1 MSAHPDYVVL
11 SQSHVNQWSPALQQA
26 VPGWE
31 IKVQDA
37 VTGTI
42 VPVFIDDGHYT
53 VEGAQAL
60 IEAALAPVREIAA
73 LGSTQAA
80 SAAS

>member
-1 MSAHPDYVVL
+1 MSVQPDYVVI
-11 SQSHVNQWSPALQQA
+11 SQAHVNQWSPALQQA

-42 VPVFIDDGHYT
+42 VPVFIDDAHYT
-53 VEGAQAL
+53 VEGAQQL
-60 IEAALAPVREIAA
+60 IEAALAPVREIAT
-73 LGSTQAA
+73 LGATQAA
-80 SAAS
+80 PSGG